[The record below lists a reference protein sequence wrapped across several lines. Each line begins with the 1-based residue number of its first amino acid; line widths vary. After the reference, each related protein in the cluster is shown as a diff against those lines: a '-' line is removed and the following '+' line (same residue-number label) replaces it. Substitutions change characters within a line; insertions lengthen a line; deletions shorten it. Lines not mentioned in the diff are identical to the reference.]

1 LVATGLRCFF
11 QTSGSQKKF
20 TRISDSIWANK
31 EELKQSLSSLSKKE
45 QLYVQNIS
53 WAALVNPFVWAIAN
67 RQSIVLTLLLVPGVN
82 LIVWLLLFIN
92 GRQIAW
98 LAQVEADA
106 QNFIRRER
114 DVLVLSLILT
124 CCLGTISL
132 FAQ

>member
-1 LVATGLRCFF
+1 MGLRYFF

-20 TRISDSIWANK
+20 SRISDSIWANK
-31 EELKQSLSSLSKKE
+31 EELTQSLRSLSKKE

-67 RQSIVLTLLLVPGVN
+67 RQSMALTLLFVPGVN
-82 LIVWLLLFIN
+82 VIIWFLLFVN

-106 QNFIRRER
+106 QKYIRRER
-114 DVLVLSLILT
+114 EVLILSLILT
-124 CCLGTISL
+124 CFIVTISL